1 MPVSRS
7 PKVKAK
13 AKKRN
18 NLPPGGQTMAPE
30 VNAGFDTER
39 RPENGNNSHFPLFAC
54 QYSLF
59 TKNPGK
65 RLALA
70 AAFQYF

>member
-1 MPVSRS
+1 
-7 PKVKAK
+7 
-13 AKKRN
+13 
-18 NLPPGGQTMAPE
+18 MAPE